1 MEKEEINKIEIRSEE
16 VQEILGHVPSWIIR
30 SGISVLFFVVFVL
43 LIGSWFFKY
52 PDIINS
58 RITVTTKN
66 PPAPITA
73 KATGNIQEL
82 FVVDTQFVEK
92 NKVIAIIENTADYED
107 VIKLKNKLKTINQ
120 TNFQD
125 ISFLNQN
132 FILGELQ
139 QYYSTFSKQLK
150 DYQNFIK
157 LDYHNQKIKSV
168 KKQIKDYRVYYNH
181 LWKQKN
187 ILKKEL
193 KISKSQF
200 NRDSLLYINKV
211 YSKLDFEKSHQTYL
225 QKKYSYEGARTSL
238 ANTNMQI
245 TQLEQQILDLKLQKE
260 EQETQQ
266 TVNLAEN
273 LNNLQSQIANWEK
286 MYLIISPIDG
296 NVTFTKFW
304 SANQNV
310 QSGETVVT
318 IVPKGKTNII
328 GKVSIPTTGVGKIK
342 AGQVV
347 NIKFDNFP
355 YMEFGIIRGEINNI
369 SLVPEM
375 TSEGVYYTAEIDMP
389 DVLISNYGKQLKFS
403 QEMTGTAE
411 IITDDVRLLER
422 FLQPLKSILKNNL

>member
-30 SGISVLFFVVFVL
+30 SGISVLFLVVFVL

-52 PDIINS
+52 PDIIKS

-73 KATGNIQEL
+73 KTTGNIQQL
-82 FVVDTQFVEK
+82 FVTDNQFVKK
-92 NKVIAIIENTADYED
+92 NKVVAIIENTADYED
-107 VIKLKNKLKTINQ
+107 IIRLKNVLKTINQ
-120 TNFQD
+120 TNFQN
-125 ISFLNQN
+125 ISDLNQTLK
-132 FILGELQ
+132 LGELQ

-157 LDYHNQKIKSV
+157 LDYHNQKIKSI

-181 LWKQKN
+181 LWEQQN

-200 NRDSLLYINKV
+200 KRDSLLYVNKV
-211 YSKLDFEKSHQTYL
+211 YSKLDFEKSQQIYL
-225 QKKYSYEGARTSL
+225 QKKYSYQGAKTAL
-238 ANTNMQI
+238 ANTNIQI
-245 TQLEQQILDLKLQKE
+245 SQLDQQVLDLKLQKE
-260 EQETQQ
+260 EKKTQQ
-266 TVNLAEN
+266 SVNLAEN

-286 MYLIISPIDG
+286 KYLIISPIEG

-310 QSGETVVT
+310 QAGEVVVT
-318 IVPKGKTNII
+318 IVPKGNANII
-328 GKVSIPTTGVGKIK
+328 GKVSIPSAGVGKIET
-342 AGQVV
+342 GQVV
-347 NIKFDNFP
+347 NIKLDNFP
-355 YMEFGIIRGEINNI
+355 YMEFGMIRGKIKNI
-369 SLVPEM
+369 SLVPQM
-375 TSEGVYYTAEIDMP
+375 TSEGAYYSAEIDIP
-389 DVLISNYGKQLKFS
+389 DVLISNYGKHLKFS

-411 IITDDVRLLER
+411 IITDDIRLLER
-422 FLQPLKSILKNNL
+422 FLQPLKSILKNNI